1 MLPKLISQSKRLGKN
16 TIFISYRRSDAQGY
30 AGRLED
36 SLRGYFGEDRVFRD
50 IGGIAPG
57 EDFKHKIEESIEAAG
72 ALIVLI
78 GPNWL
83 VQSEKGLPRLHDPG
97 DQVADEIEA
106 ALRKGR
112 VVVPVLVEGALMPRE
127 EDLPNTL
134 KELARRNAVTI
145 SDENW
150 LFDVNRLAKVL
161 SMDISGSIAER
172 KLGLL
177 KLIILTLL
185 FVGMAFNILLFTRAA
200 LSTTCIVSQNIPE
213 LYPKEKESDPG
224 SFIKSL
230 SPFCESSGANAARP
244 FTKFEAIVNPMCIFV
259 VILLLIGTRTFVEQS
274 RRKFIWAAVCL
285 GSLGG
290 VLLMIY
296 YLLTVGFN
304 PVAARTVA
312 FATTSIINVGMLT
325 LAGLSGFKPNDRVS

>member
-1 MLPKLISQSKRLGKN
+1 MLPKLISKSKRSAKN

-50 IGGIAPG
+50 VGGIAPG
-57 EDFKHKIEESIEAAG
+57 EDFKHKIKESIEAAG

-83 VQSEKGLPRLHDPG
+83 VCNENGLPRLHEDG
-97 DQVADEIEA
+97 DHVADEIEA
-106 ALRKGR
+106 ALKMDR

-134 KELARRNAVTI
+134 KALARRNAVTVT
-145 SDENW
+145 DEDW
-150 LFDVNRLAKVL
+150 LFDINRLSKVL

-177 KLIILTLL
+177 KLIILTVI
-185 FVGMAFNILLFTRAA
+185 FVGMTFNILSFTRAA
-200 LSTTCIVSQNIPE
+200 FSTTCITSQNLPE
-213 LYPKEKESDPG
+213 LYPKEKGSEPG
-224 SFIKSL
+224 SFIRSL
-230 SPFCESSGANAARP
+230 SPLCESSGADAARP
-244 FTKFEAIVNPMCIFV
+244 FTKVEAIVNPMCIFAG
-259 VILLLIGTRTFVEQS
+259 ILLLIGTRTLVEQS
-274 RRKFIWAAVCL
+274 RRKFIWAAVGL

-312 FATTSIINVGMLT
+312 FATTSIISVGMLT
-325 LAGLSGFKPNDRVS
+325 LVGLSGFKPNDRVS